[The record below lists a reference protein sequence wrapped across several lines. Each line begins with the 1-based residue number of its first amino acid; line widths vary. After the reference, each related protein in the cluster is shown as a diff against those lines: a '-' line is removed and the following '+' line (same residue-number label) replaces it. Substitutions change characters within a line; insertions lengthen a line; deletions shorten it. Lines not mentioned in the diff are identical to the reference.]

1 MSPYFGGTKVNN
13 APRLV
18 TTTVL
23 VAMNELTEER
33 TAAPEPATEATH
45 GRDWRW
51 WVGGLGRVLIVLG
64 LLVLGF
70 VVYQLWG
77 TGIEHARAQSSLE
90 KEFGRQM
97 ASTVPPTTQTVPP
110 STVPPTS
117 SPPSTAAVPTTAA
130 PTTAPAATVP
140 PRPDFADGDAVAK
153 LEIPR
158 MGVSEIVVSG
168 VGVDDLKKG
177 PGHYP
182 ETPLPGEP
190 GNAAIAGHR
199 TTYGAPFFDIDK
211 LKPGDDIVA
220 TTYAGRFVYKVTGS
234 QIVSPSD
241 VSVLENTPDDR
252 ITLTSCD
259 PKYSATNRIIVTGVF
274 DASSSSPLVDGTAPP
289 PTTVA
294 PAPPDTG
301 ADSGVV
307 STPATT
313 TPTTATSAAPPTTAA
328 AVAPAANPPAGLA
341 DESFQLGWFDDAAAW
356 PDVIV
361 WGLAGAAVVV
371 GAWWLGRRTRRWIG
385 WLAAVVPF
393 VVLLYFFYENV
404 NRLLPPNL

>member
-1 MSPYFGGTKVNN
+1 MVNN
-13 APRLV
+13 APHLV
-18 TTTVL
+18 TTTVSA
-23 VAMNELTEER
+23 AMDELTEER
-33 TAAPEPATEATH
+33 SPAAESVVTPVH

-97 ASTVPPTTQTVPP
+97 ASTVPPTTA
-110 STVPPTS
+110 PT
-117 SPPSTAAVPTTAA
+117 PTTAA
-130 PTTAPAATVP
+130 PTTVPTTAVAATTAVPPTSAPATAPAATVP

-211 LKPGDDIVA
+211 LRPGDEIIA

-241 VSVLENTPDDR
+241 VTVLDNTQDDR

-259 PKYSATNRIIVTGVF
+259 PKYSATNRIIVTGAF
-274 DASSSSPLVDGTAPP
+274 DAASSSPLVEATAPP

-294 PAPPDTG
+294 PAPADTG

-307 STPATT
+307 S
-313 TPTTATSAAPPTTAA
+313 APPTTVATTLPSPPTIA
-328 AVAPAANPPAGLA
+328 AVAATAVLA
-341 DESFQLGWFDDAAAW
+341 DESFQRGWFDDAAAW

-361 WGLAGAAVVV
+361 WGLGCVAVVV
-371 GAWWLGRRTRRWIG
+371 GAWWLGRHTRRWIG

-404 NRLLPPNL
+404 NRLLPPNI

>member
-1 MSPYFGGTKVNN
+1 VE
-13 APRLV
+13 
-18 TTTVL
+18 TV
-23 VAMNELTEER
+23 
-33 TAAPEPATEATH
+33 
-45 GRDWRW
+45 
-51 WVGGLGRVLIVLG
+51 
-64 LLVLGF
+64 
-70 VVYQLWG
+70 
-77 TGIEHARAQSSLE
+77 
-90 KEFGRQM
+90 FGRKW
-97 ASTVPPTTQTVPP
+97 ASRVPPTTARAP
-110 STVPPTS
+110 STTTP
-117 SPPSTAAVPTTAA
+117 PTTATAPTTVA

-259 PKYSATNRIIVTGVF
+259 PKYSATNRIVVTGVF
-274 DASSSSPLVDGTAPP
+274 DASSSSPLVDATAPP

-307 STPATT
+307 SAPATT
-313 TPTTATSAAPPTTAA
+313 TPTAAATAAPPTTAA
-328 AVAPAANPPAGLA
+328 AAAVAPAAKAPAGLA
-341 DESFQLGWFDDAAAW
+341 DESFQRGWFDDAAAW

-404 NRLLPPNL
+404 NRLLPPNI